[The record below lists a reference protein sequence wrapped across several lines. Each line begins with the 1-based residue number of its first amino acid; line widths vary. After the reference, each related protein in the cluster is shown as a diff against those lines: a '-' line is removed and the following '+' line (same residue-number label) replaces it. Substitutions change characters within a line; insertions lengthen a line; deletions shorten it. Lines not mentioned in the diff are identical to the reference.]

1 MKRIESQ
8 TNKRKVTLHKRIALL
23 FLALTFS
30 FFVGFTL
37 SEPAGAIRTLVLD
50 AGHGG
55 SDPGNLGTGR
65 YKATEKDITLEV
77 TLRLKKYIEEEFP
90 EINIVLTRDGD
101 TFPSLNDRV
110 ETANSAKA
118 DLFISIHCDAFT
130 KSSAKGSGTYVMG
143 MHKSKESLRVSMKEN
158 ASIYKE
164 KNYAENYSFDP
175 DDPDTYIALTLRQN
189 AYLDQSLLLSKKI
202 QDQFRDRVGRIDRG
216 VRQAGFFVIC
226 FTSMPSALVELGFLT
241 NPDEEDFLNSDKGK
255 SYMASAIFRAFKEY
269 KSDMEQVETT
279 QPSAAISFEKESE
292 KGDEPQDQSPPAKLI
307 ESEDPD
313 WAKKIRHKQIK
324 KGVRFQ
330 VQIVTSSVKIP
341 LNEDQFHGLSE
352 VDEYFSNGLFKY
364 AAGSTKDY
372 KEAKAMQEILRN
384 HGFSGAFVIA
394 FYDNDRIAL
403 DEARKKQP

>member
-1 MKRIESQ
+1 MKRIQSQ
-8 TNKRKVTLHKRIALL
+8 TNKRMVTLHKRMALL

-37 SEPAGAIRTLVLD
+37 NESTGKIQTIVLD

-65 YKATEKDITLEV
+65 YKTTEKDITLDV
-77 TLRLKKYIEEEFP
+77 TLRLKKYIEEQFP
-90 EINIVLTRDGD
+90 EIKIILTRDGD

-110 ETANSAKA
+110 EIANTSKA

-143 MHKSKESLRVSMKEN
+143 MHRSKESLRVSMKEN
-158 ASIYKE
+158 ASIYRE
-164 KNYAENYSFDP
+164 ENYEQNYSFDP

-189 AYLDQSLLLSKKI
+189 TYLDQSLLLSKKI
-202 QDQFRDRVGRIDRG
+202 QDQFRDRVGRVDRG

-241 NPDEEDFLNSDKGK
+241 NPDEEDFLNSENGK

-269 KSDMEQVETT
+269 KMDIEGVKVDVLEESTPVVDPPTEDEDVIVEKPEPTEAPSDDNWTERITY
-279 QPSAAISFEKESE
+279 
-292 KGDEPQDQSPPAKLI
+292 
-307 ESEDPD
+307 
-313 WAKKIRHKQIK
+313 KKIK
-324 KGVRFQ
+324 KGVRYQ
-330 VQIVTSSVKIP
+330 VQIATSSVKIP
-341 LNEDQFHGLSE
+341 LTPEQFNGLKQ

-364 AAGSTKDY
+364 AAGSTKSFE
-372 KEAKAMQEILRN
+372 EAKAMQAELRK
-384 HGFSGAFVIA
+384 HGFTGAFVIA
-394 FYDNDRIAL
+394 FHDNERIAL
-403 DEARKKQP
+403 NEALLKQP

>member
-1 MKRIESQ
+1 MKRIQSQ
-8 TNKRKVTLHKRIALL
+8 TNKRMVTLQKRMALL

-37 SEPAGAIRTLVLD
+37 NESTGKIQTIVLD

-65 YKATEKDITLEV
+65 YKTTEKDITLDV
-77 TLRLKKYIEEEFP
+77 TLRLKKYIEEQYP
-90 EINIVLTRDGD
+90 EIKIILTRDGD

-110 ETANSAKA
+110 EIANTSKA

-143 MHKSKESLRVSMKEN
+143 MHRSKESLRVSMKEN
-158 ASIYKE
+158 ASIYRE
-164 KNYAENYSFDP
+164 ENYEQNYSFDP

-189 AYLDQSLLLSKKI
+189 TYLDQSLLLSKKI
-202 QDQFRDRVGRIDRG
+202 QDQFRDRVGRVDRG

-241 NPDEEDFLNSDKGK
+241 NPDEEDFLNSENGK

-269 KSDMEQVETT
+269 KMDIEGVKVEVVEEVT
-279 QPSAAISFEKESE
+279 PVAPPKEENEPVADTNSE
-292 KGDEPQDQSPPAKLI
+292 EDTANKGEWVDKI
-307 ESEDPD
+307 TY
-313 WAKKIRHKQIK
+313 KKIK
-324 KGVRFQ
+324 KGVRYQ
-330 VQIVTSSVKIP
+330 VQIATSSVNIP
-341 LNEDQFHGLSE
+341 LTPEQFNGLTQ

-364 AAGSTKDY
+364 AAGSTKSFD
-372 KEAKAMQEILRN
+372 EAKAMQAELRK
-384 HGFSGAFVIA
+384 HGFTGAFVIA
-394 FYDNDRIAL
+394 FNDNERIAL
-403 DEARKKQP
+403 DEALMKQP

>member
-1 MKRIESQ
+1 MKRIQSQ
-8 TNKRKVTLHKRIALL
+8 TNKRMVTLHKRMALL

-37 SEPAGAIRTLVLD
+37 NESTGKIQTIVLD

-65 YKATEKDITLEV
+65 YKTTEKDITLDV
-77 TLRLKKYIEEEFP
+77 TLRLKKYIEEQYP
-90 EINIVLTRDGD
+90 EIKIILTRDGD

-110 ETANSAKA
+110 EIANTSKA

-143 MHKSKESLRVSMKEN
+143 MHRSKESLRVSMKEN
-158 ASIYKE
+158 ASIYRE
-164 KNYAENYSFDP
+164 ENYEQNYSFDP

-189 AYLDQSLLLSKKI
+189 TYLDQSLLLSKKI
-202 QDQFRDRVGRIDRG
+202 QDQFRDRVGRVDRG

-241 NPDEEDFLNSDKGK
+241 NPDEEDFLNSENGK

-269 KSDMEQVETT
+269 KMDIEGVKVEVVEEVT
-279 QPSAAISFEKESE
+279 PVAPPKEENEPVADTNSE
-292 KGDEPQDQSPPAKLI
+292 EDTANKGEWVDKI
-307 ESEDPD
+307 TY
-313 WAKKIRHKQIK
+313 KKIK
-324 KGVRFQ
+324 KGVRYQ
-330 VQIVTSSVKIP
+330 VQIATSSVKIP
-341 LNEDQFHGLSE
+341 LTPEQFNGLTQ

-364 AAGSTKDY
+364 AAGSTKSFD
-372 KEAKAMQEILRN
+372 EAKAMQAELRK
-384 HGFSGAFVIA
+384 HGFTGAFVIA
-394 FYDNDRIAL
+394 FNDNERIAL
-403 DEARKKQP
+403 DEALMKQP

>member
-1 MKRIESQ
+1 MKRIQSQ
-8 TNKRKVTLHKRIALL
+8 TNKRMVTLQKRMALL

-37 SEPAGAIRTLVLD
+37 NESTGKIQTIVLD

-65 YKATEKDITLEV
+65 YKTTEKDITLDV
-77 TLRLKKYIEEEFP
+77 TLRLKKYIEEQYP
-90 EINIVLTRDGD
+90 EIKIILTRDGD

-110 ETANSAKA
+110 EIANTSKA

-143 MHKSKESLRVSMKEN
+143 MHRSKESLRVSMKEN
-158 ASIYKE
+158 ASIYRE
-164 KNYAENYSFDP
+164 ENYEQNYSFDP

-189 AYLDQSLLLSKKI
+189 TYLDQSLLLSKKI
-202 QDQFRDRVGRIDRG
+202 QDQFRDRVGRVDRG

-241 NPDEEDFLNSDKGK
+241 NPDEEDFLNSENGK

-269 KSDMEQVETT
+269 KMDIEGVKVEVVEEVT
-279 QPSAAISFEKESE
+279 PVAPPKEENEPVADTNSE
-292 KGDEPQDQSPPAKLI
+292 EDTANKGEWVDKI
-307 ESEDPD
+307 TY
-313 WAKKIRHKQIK
+313 KKIK
-324 KGVRFQ
+324 KGVRYQ
-330 VQIVTSSVKIP
+330 VQIATSSVKIP
-341 LNEDQFHGLSE
+341 LTPEQFNGLTQ

-364 AAGSTKDY
+364 AAG
-372 KEAKAMQEILRN
+372 R
-384 HGFSGAFVIA
+384 
-394 FYDNDRIAL
+394 
-403 DEARKKQP
+403 

>member
-1 MKRIESQ
+1 MKRIQSQ
-8 TNKRKVTLHKRIALL
+8 TNKRMVTLHKRMALL

-37 SEPAGAIRTLVLD
+37 NESTGKIQTIVLD

-65 YKATEKDITLEV
+65 YKTTEKNITLDV
-77 TLRLKKYIEEEFP
+77 TLRLKKYIEEQYP
-90 EINIVLTRDGD
+90 EIKIILTRDGD

-110 ETANSAKA
+110 EIANTSKA

-143 MHKSKESLRVSMKEN
+143 MHRSKESLRVSMKEN
-158 ASIYKE
+158 ASIYRE
-164 KNYAENYSFDP
+164 ENYEQNYSFDP

-189 AYLDQSLLLSKKI
+189 TYLDQSLLLSKKI
-202 QDQFRDRVGRIDRG
+202 QDQFRDRVGRVDRG

-241 NPDEEDFLNSDKGK
+241 NPDEEDFLNSENGK

-269 KSDMEQVETT
+269 KMDIEGVKVEVVEEVT
-279 QPSAAISFEKESE
+279 PVAPPKEENEPVADTNSE
-292 KGDEPQDQSPPAKLI
+292 EDTANKGEWVDKI
-307 ESEDPD
+307 TY
-313 WAKKIRHKQIK
+313 KKIK
-324 KGVRFQ
+324 KGVRYQ
-330 VQIVTSSVKIP
+330 VQIATSSVKIP
-341 LNEDQFHGLSE
+341 LTPEQFNGLTQ

-364 AAGSTKDY
+364 AAGSTKSFD
-372 KEAKAMQEILRN
+372 EAKAMQAELRK
-384 HGFSGAFVIA
+384 HGFTGAFVIA
-394 FYDNDRIAL
+394 FNDNERIAL
-403 DEARKKQP
+403 DEALMKQP

>member
-37 SEPAGAIRTLVLD
+37 SEPTGAIRTLVLD

-65 YKATEKDITLEV
+65 YKTTEKDITLEV
-77 TLRLKKYIEEEFP
+77 TLRLKKYIEEAFP

-110 ETANSAKA
+110 EIANSSKA

-143 MHKSKESLRVSMKEN
+143 MHRSKESLRVSMKEN

-164 KNYAENYSFDP
+164 KNYEENYSFDP

-255 SYMASAIFRAFKEY
+255 SYMASGIFRAFKEY
-269 KSDMEQVETT
+269 KSEMEQVEST
-279 QPSAAISFEKESE
+279 QPPAASSFEKENE
-292 KGDEPQDQSPPAKLI
+292 KAGDPQDQSPPAKLT

-313 WAKKIRHKQIK
+313 WTKKIAHKKIN

-330 VQIVTSSVKIP
+330 VQIVTSNVKIS
-341 LNEDQFHGLSE
+341 LNEDQFHGLPE

-372 KEAKAMQEILRN
+372 KEAKAMQEIL
-384 HGFSGAFVIA
+384 
-394 FYDNDRIAL
+394 
-403 DEARKKQP
+403 

>member
-1 MKRIESQ
+1 M
-8 TNKRKVTLHKRIALL
+8 
-23 FLALTFS
+23 
-30 FFVGFTL
+30 
-37 SEPAGAIRTLVLD
+37 VLD

-65 YKATEKDITLEV
+65 YKTTEKDITLDV
-77 TLRLKKYIEEEFP
+77 TLRLKKYIEEQFP
-90 EINIVLTRDGD
+90 DIKIVLTRSGD
-101 TFPSLNDRV
+101 SFPSLNDRV
-110 ETANSAKA
+110 EIANSAKA

-130 KSSAKGSGTYVMG
+130 KPTAKGSGTYVMG
-143 MHKSKESLRVSMKEN
+143 MHRSKESLRVSMKEN

-164 KNYAENYSFDP
+164 ENYKENYSFDP

-202 QDQFRDRVGRIDRG
+202 QDQFRDRVGRVDRG

-241 NPDEEDFLNSDKGK
+241 NPDEEDFLNSEEGK
-255 SYMASAIFRAFKEY
+255 SYMASGIFRAFKSY
-269 KSDMEQVETT
+269 KAEIEDVKVNDGELEPTPVIKQDEM
-279 QPSAAISFEKESE
+279 PKE
-292 KGDEPQDQSPPAKLI
+292 PIQSPPVDITHEADQDWIKQI
-307 ESEDPD
+307 EYKE
-313 WAKKIRHKQIK
+313 IK

-341 LNEDQFHGLSE
+341 LNDTQFHGLTS

-364 AAGSTKDY
+364 AAGSTDDY
-372 KEAKAMQEILRN
+372 AKAKSMQELLRN

-394 FYDNDRIAL
+394 FNNNERIAL
-403 DEARKKQP
+403 DEALKK

>member
-1 MKRIESQ
+1 MKRIQSQ
-8 TNKRKVTLHKRIALL
+8 TNKRMVTLHKRMALL

-37 SEPAGAIRTLVLD
+37 NESTGKIQTIVLD

-65 YKATEKDITLEV
+65 YKTTEKDITLDV
-77 TLRLKKYIEEEFP
+77 TLRLKKYIEEQYP
-90 EINIVLTRDGD
+90 EIKIILTRDGD

-110 ETANSAKA
+110 EIANTSKA

-143 MHKSKESLRVSMKEN
+143 MHRSKESLRVSMKEN
-158 ASIYKE
+158 ASIYRE
-164 KNYAENYSFDP
+164 ENYEQNYSFDP

-189 AYLDQSLLLSKKI
+189 TYLDQSLLLSKKI
-202 QDQFRDRVGRIDRG
+202 QDQFRDRVGRVDRG

-241 NPDEEDFLNSDKGK
+241 NPDEEDFLNSENGK

-269 KSDMEQVETT
+269 KMDIEGVKVEVVEEVT
-279 QPSAAISFEKESE
+279 PVAPPKEENEPVADTNSE
-292 KGDEPQDQSPPAKLI
+292 EDTANKGEWVDKI
-307 ESEDPD
+307 TY
-313 WAKKIRHKQIK
+313 KKIK
-324 KGVRFQ
+324 KGVRYQ
-330 VQIVTSSVKIP
+330 VQIATSSVNIP
-341 LNEDQFHGLSE
+341 LTPEQFNGLTQ

-364 AAGSTKDY
+364 AAGSTKSFD
-372 KEAKAMQEILRN
+372 EAKAMQAELRK
-384 HGFSGAFVIA
+384 HGFTGAFVIA
-394 FYDNDRIAL
+394 FNDNERIAL
-403 DEARKKQP
+403 DEALMKQP